1 VQQLRQLQERISSR
15 VPASAT
21 PTGAAEEEEVE
32 ELWLLPSP
40 LSTILH

>member
-21 PTGAAEEEEVE
+21 TPTAEEEEVE
-32 ELWLLPSP
+32 ELWLLPPP

>member
-21 PTGAAEEEEVE
+21 TPTAEEEEE
-32 ELWLLPSP
+32 ELWLLPPP
-40 LSTILH
+40 LSTILR

>member
-21 PTGAAEEEEVE
+21 TPTAEEEEEEVE
-32 ELWLLPSP
+32 ELWLLPPP
-40 LSTILH
+40 LSTI